1 MNGLFSDI
9 LEKCAHWFLYIF
21 IAADAPLNST
31 IMRKRANQIKWLK
44 RLDAMNSVYNYNDLV
59 LIVQRG
65 IIARY
70 GKTPAEVLTTIY
82 NTAKG
87 NTGVSSAISDK
98 ATADALTN
106 LKNLKLTQ
114 TTTSGKTTSDM
125 TLWEGI
131 EEAWEFIKDVL
142 TFLGFGKEADIK
154 PTVTDWPRPDK
165 SNTTLSAVGDV
176 LPWAMAG
183 GIIWF
188 LSTGQQSGKPKK
200 KGK

>member
-44 RLDAMNSVYNYNDLV
+44 RLDAVNNVYNYNDLV

-65 IIARY
+65 IIARF

-106 LKNLKLTQ
+106 LQNLKLTQ
-114 TTTSGKTTSDM
+114 TTSTGTTEVKNFWDG
-125 TLWEGI
+125 LDE
-131 EEAWEFIKDVL
+131 VL
-142 TFLGFGKEADIK
+142 TFIKEILTILGIGNTTEIK
-154 PTVTDWPRPDK
+154 PTPYEWQKPD
-165 SNTTLSAVGDV
+165 SGNTTLSSVGDV

>member
-44 RLDAMNSVYNYNDLV
+44 RLDAANSVYNYNDLV

-106 LKNLKLTQ
+106 LQNLKFTQ
-114 TTTSGKTTSDM
+114 TTSTGTTELM
-125 TLWEGI
+125 TFWDGLNEVISIIKQILELLGI
-131 EEAWEFIKDVL
+131 GRLEEIK
-142 TFLGFGKEADIK
+142 AS
-154 PTVTDWPRPDK
+154 PREWVVPDK
-165 SNTTLSAVGDV
+165 GSNTTLSSVGDV

>member
-44 RLDAMNSVYNYNDLV
+44 RLDAVNSTYNYNDLV

-106 LKNLKLTQ
+106 LKNIELTQ
-114 TTTSGKTTSDM
+114 TTSTGTTEVKNFWDG
-125 TLWEGI
+125 LDE
-131 EEAWEFIKDVL
+131 VL
-142 TFLGFGKEADIK
+142 TFIKEILTILGIGNTTEIK
-154 PTVTDWPRPDK
+154 PTPYEWQKPD
-165 SNTTLSAVGDV
+165 SGNTVLSAVGDI

-183 GIIWF
+183 SIVLL
-188 LSTGQQSGKPKK
+188 LSTSKSKK
-200 KGK
+200 EKEE

>member
-1 MNGLFSDI
+1 MNRLFSDI

-44 RLDAMNSVYNYNDLV
+44 RLDAVNSTYNYNDLV

-65 IIARY
+65 IIARF

-98 ATADALTN
+98 ATSDALAN
-106 LKNLKLTQ
+106 LKNIELTQ
-114 TTTSGKTTSDM
+114 TTSTGTTEVKNFWDG
-125 TLWEGI
+125 LDE
-131 EEAWEFIKDVL
+131 VL
-142 TFLGFGKEADIK
+142 TFIKEILTILGIGNTTEIK
-154 PTVTDWPRPDK
+154 PTPYEWQKPD
-165 SNTTLSAVGDV
+165 SGNTALSSVGDV